1 MANISRLHRQHHD
14 HHLAGAIG
22 KYIGI
27 PALAL
32 LLHMPVFAF
41 AENPANH
48 ADVQKMRPNIQR
60 KMLDSSKIDMNAP
73 SKIKDAPSKAE
84 LDRDIEEE
92 NKELQSRNFSL
103 RINYP
108 TTKFE
113 TVPPAEAVQIREI
126 VTLTRKLLKMRY
138 PTSMARRG
146 VHPKD
151 HGCVKAKFTV
161 NNDIPNQYK
170 VGVFATPGKTYDTW
184 VRFSNA
190 TTRVTPDLTNKGQGE
205 SRGMALKLM
214 GVEGKPLLKTPGAQ
228 TQDFLLIN
236 QPMFA
241 FSDVAQYLELTR
253 IQLEHQDDI
262 STFFNPLTDEK
273 KKVLGIV
280 GIIRGTRLGNPL
292 ESRYFSASPFLF
304 GTNQVA
310 KFAVSPRDTAQTPLP
325 SNPSSNY
332 LRGALKASLDPAG
345 GKPYVFDFQ
354 VQLRT
359 DPSLPIEDAASPD
372 WTEEKAPFQN
382 VATVT
387 IGTQDFDNPLTITE
401 CEHLVFTPWHGLAEF
416 QPLGGINRLRLGVYT
431 ASSLTRARPNEPS
444 GFPQ

>member
-1 MANISRLHRQHHD
+1 MTTISRYHSHHHG
-14 HHLAGAIG
+14 HHLARPIG
-22 KYIGI
+22 KYVGI
-27 PALAL
+27 TVLAL
-32 LLHMPVFAF
+32 LMCMPVFAF
-41 AENPANH
+41 AENPTNR

-60 KMLDSSKIDMNAP
+60 QIIDRSQIDMNVPNKIKGAP
-73 SKIKDAPSKAE
+73 SRAE
-84 LDRDIEEE
+84 LDKHVEEE
-92 NKELQSRNFSL
+92 DKELQSRNFSL
-103 RINYP
+103 RTNYP

-113 TVPPAEAVQIREI
+113 TVPPGEAVQIREI
-126 VTLTRKLLKMRY
+126 AMLTRKLLKMRY

-184 VRFSNA
+184 IRFSNA

-262 STFFNPLTDEK
+262 SSFFNPLTDEK

-280 GIIRGTRLGNPL
+280 GIIRGTALGNPL

-304 GTNQVA
+304 GNNQVA
-310 KFAVSPRDTAQTPLP
+310 KFAVSPRDTTQTPLP
-325 SNPSSNY
+325 ANPPGNY
-332 LRGALKASLDPAG
+332 LRGALKTSLDPVG
-345 GKPYVFDFQ
+345 GKSYVFDFQ

-359 DPSLPIEDAASPD
+359 DPSLPIEDAASTD
-372 WTEEKAPFQN
+372 WTEDKAPFRN

-387 IGTQDFDNPLTITE
+387 IDTQDFDNPLTITE

>member
-1 MANISRLHRQHHD
+1 MANISHLHRHHHD

-22 KYIGI
+22 RYIGI

-32 LLHMPVFAF
+32 LMHVPGFVS
-41 AENPANH
+41 AENITNRGELQRA
-48 ADVQKMRPNIQR
+48 RPDMQR
-60 KMLDSSKIDMNAP
+60 QIIDRATIDMNAP
-73 SKIKDAPSKAE
+73 NKIKGAPSRDQ

-126 VTLTRKLLKMRY
+126 ATLTRKLLKQRY

-280 GIIRGTRLGNPL
+280 GIIRGTTLGNPL

-304 GTNQVA
+304 GKNQVA
-310 KFAVSPRDTAQTPLP
+310 KFAVSPRDTTQTPLP
-325 SNPSSNY
+325 SNPPSNY
-332 LRGALKASLDPAG
+332 LREALKVSLDPAS
-345 GKPYVFDFQ
+345 GKPHIFDFQ

-359 DPSLPIEDAASPD
+359 DPTLPIEDAASPD
-372 WTEEKAPFQN
+372 WTEDKAPFQN

-387 IGTQDFDNPLTITE
+387 IDTQDFDNPLTITE